1 MSRVY
6 LDSSASGYQARVRRL
21 MWIVLATIGVLV
33 LRLGQLQLIEGDE
46 LHDSSIRN
54 FARSTKLPANRGTIL
69 DRQGRVLAINRPSF
83 DLYVIPGRVRD
94 IEGLLTG
101 LRDVLQIDELDAL
114 RLRERIEEPRGMW
127 RQRSILVSR
136 DIDRKKVAQA
146 EALRAQ
152 VDGISIQVRYQREY
166 PYGEIGAH
174 LLGYM
179 GKPRREELEGQN
191 RYTADSLIGRSG
203 LERRYE
209 ELLRGEDGFERYI
222 VDARG
227 AKADNMP
234 WAERALEKQAVRR
247 EPQRGMDIQLTV
259 DAEVQRLLLNSMSRY
274 ESGAAVLMD
283 PRNGEILGMVSKPGF
298 DPNAWSGRLT
308 PEAKRQV
315 DESPYNPMFD
325 KSVQSYFPGSVYKVV
340 AALAALEE
348 GILDPNQLIE
358 SPGYY
363 EYGNRIFH
371 CYKRAGH
378 GKVDLYGA
386 LAASADVYF
395 YRLGEQLGIDKMATY
410 AERFGFGTKP
420 GLGINGESAGIVP
433 TKAYHEKHTA
443 GGFQHGLALSTAIG
457 QGAVMVSPVQLAT
470 AFSALANGGTVY
482 EPRVVQRVLTEEGN
496 EVTRYDA
503 QVRGNL
509 NAKPEHIA
517 MINTGL
523 IRVVNDPNQGTGH
536 SAAIP
541 GVVVAGKTGTAQVR
555 EIQRG
560 PLTENVKRFKDRDHA
575 WFAGFAPAESPRL
588 VVVVFLEHGGGGG
601 KDAAPV
607 ARAILEGYHQR
618 IEPVFSTT
626 ATYTPPKRRNYP

>member
-1 MSRVY
+1 
-6 LDSSASGYQARVRRL
+6 
-21 MWIVLATIGVLV
+21 
-33 LRLGQLQLIEGDE
+33 
-46 LHDSSIRN
+46 
-54 FARSTKLPANRGTIL
+54 
-69 DRQGRVLAINRPSF
+69 
-83 DLYVIPGRVRD
+83 
-94 IEGLLTG
+94 
-101 LRDVLQIDELDAL
+101 
-114 RLRERIEEPRGMW
+114 
-127 RQRSILVSR
+127 
-136 DIDRKKVAQA
+136 
-146 EALRAQ
+146 
-152 VDGISIQVRYQREY
+152 
-166 PYGEIGAH
+166 
-174 LLGYM
+174 
-179 GKPRREELEGQN
+179 
-191 RYTADSLIGRSG
+191 
-203 LERRYE
+203 
-209 ELLRGEDGFERYI
+209 
-222 VDARG
+222 
-227 AKADNMP
+227 
-234 WAERALEKQAVRR
+234 
-247 EPQRGMDIQLTV
+247 
-259 DAEVQRLLLNSMSRY
+259 
-274 ESGAAVLMD
+274 
-283 PRNGEILGMVSKPGF
+283 
-298 DPNAWSGRLT
+298 
-308 PEAKRQV
+308 
-315 DESPYNPMFD
+315 MFD

-348 GILDPNQLIE
+348 GILDPNQLID